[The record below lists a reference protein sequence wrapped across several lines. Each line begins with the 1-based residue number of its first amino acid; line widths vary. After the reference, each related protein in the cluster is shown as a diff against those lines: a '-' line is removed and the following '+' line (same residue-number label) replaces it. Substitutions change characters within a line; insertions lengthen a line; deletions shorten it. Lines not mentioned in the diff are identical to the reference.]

1 MDKRRYLFVI
11 KSSPSIILS
20 PFSDSSLYKDHGAY
34 SLLGRYGTGD
44 MPVDTEALRG
54 ELNKA
59 MEAGAREYYS
69 SKGYYMRII
78 LSASIFIA
86 IYLFASIVIR
96 DPIPL
101 LDELLLSGVAAL
113 LYFFWS
119 ERRALRSNAHTDTV
133 LSLRK
138 ALDLSFF
145 KESRVVDIYESL
157 ADESLSL
164 GPASFYKAPS
174 QKTLFSAEEREE
186 AEALCAAL
194 AKRWRRK
201 AMVAELY
208 EQSVAGS
215 PSSRLLDALYKRLGP
230 TEASLALAYLKL
242 LALVQDG
249 VGDAAP

>member
-1 MDKRRYLFVI
+1 MDKRRYLFII

-20 PFSDSSLYKDHGAY
+20 PFSDSSLYKGNGDY

-44 MPVDTEALRG
+44 MPINTEALRA

-59 MEAGAREYYS
+59 MEAGARNYFS
-69 SKGYYMRII
+69 AKGYYVRII
-78 LSASIFIA
+78 LSAAIFLG
-86 IYLFASIVIR
+86 IYLFTSIVIR

-101 LDELLLSGVAAL
+101 LDELLLSAVAAL
-113 LYFFWS
+113 LYYFWS

-133 LSLRK
+133 LALRT

-164 GPASFYKAPS
+164 GPASFYKKQS
-174 QKTLFSAEEREE
+174 QKTLFNPEEREE
-186 AEALCAAL
+186 SEALCAAL
-194 AKRWRRK
+194 AQRWRSR

-208 EQSVAGS
+208 EQSKAGS

-230 TEASLALAYLKL
+230 MEASLALAYLKL
-242 LALVQDG
+242 LALVLEG
-249 VGDAAP
+249 VADATA